1 MTDALFDFDA
11 VVDRQ
16 HTDSV
21 KWAGAQKKFGK
32 PVFPM
37 WVADMDFAAAPCILQ
52 ALERRLAEPVL
63 GYPDHD
69 ERVQE
74 AAADWWQRRYSWA
87 VNREEIVL
95 VQGVVPALY
104 AAVRAFSQPG
114 DGIVIMPPI
123 YPPFFAAVEAQGR
136 QLISVPLRKDAD
148 LRYEMDFAALEA
160 KLPQARML
168 LLCSPHNPVGRV
180 WTGDELR
187 LLVSLCQRHGVQIV
201 SDEIHAD
208 LSCLKLTHRPLGK
221 VDPTA
226 IVLASAS
233 KSFNIAGLG
242 GAVAWLQGA
251 AQKARFVEELRRSGI
266 LGTHTFAKAAMRAAW
281 REGAPWLHA
290 LQEYL
295 AENALLLHSYLDQ
308 YLPEIRFRQPDFGYL
323 AWLDLG
329 AWGLGDEGIEAR
341 ILDVG
346 LGLNWGPSFG
356 EGGSNFVRVNYG
368 TPRQQL
374 QHGLELL
381 RQAASSPS

>member
-1 MTDALFDFDA
+1 MTDAIFDFDI
-11 VVDRQ
+11 VVDRW

-21 KWAGAQKKFGK
+21 KWAGAEQKFGK

-52 ALERRLAEPVL
+52 ALQRRLAEPVL

-69 ERVQE
+69 AQVQQ
-74 AAADWWQRRYSWA
+74 AARDWWQRRYSWA
-87 VNREEIVL
+87 VQREEIIL

-123 YPPFFAAVEAQGR
+123 YPPFFAAIEAQGR
-136 QLISVPLRKDAD
+136 QLISVPLRRDAD
-148 LRYEMDFAALEA
+148 VRYEMDFAALEE
-160 KLPQARML
+160 KLAQSRML

-180 WTGDELR
+180 WTLSELQQ
-187 LLVSLCQRHGVQIV
+187 LVRLCQRHGVQIV

-208 LSCLKLTHRPLGK
+208 LSCPEHAHSPLGK
-221 VDPTA
+221 IDPAA

-242 GAVAWLQGA
+242 GAVAWLRGD
-251 AQKARFVEELRRSGI
+251 AQKARFVEELRRSGS
-266 LGTHTFAKAAMRAAW
+266 LGSHTFAKSAICAAW
-281 REGAPWLHA
+281 DEGTPWLHA

-295 AENALLLHSYLDQ
+295 AENALLLQSYLGK
-308 YLPEIRFRQPDFGYL
+308 YLPDIRFRRPDFGYL

-329 AWGLGDEGIEAR
+329 AWGLRDEEIESR
-341 ILDVG
+341 ILAAG

-356 EGGSNFVRVNYG
+356 AGGSGFVRLNYG
-368 TPRQQL
+368 TTRHQL
-374 QHGLELL
+374 LHGLALL
-381 RQAASSPS
+381 RQAASSER